1 MKHSNRF
8 KTRLTED
15 QIEID
20 QSITNIKLGQKYEL
34 LIPQTRQTHI
44 ISQTPPY
51 LLNLTPLVIVSV
63 AK

>member
-1 MKHSNRF
+1 MVIDSKLD
-8 KTRLTED
+8 RLTENE
-15 QIEID
+15 IKID
-20 QSITNIKLGQKYEL
+20 QSITNIKWGQKYEL